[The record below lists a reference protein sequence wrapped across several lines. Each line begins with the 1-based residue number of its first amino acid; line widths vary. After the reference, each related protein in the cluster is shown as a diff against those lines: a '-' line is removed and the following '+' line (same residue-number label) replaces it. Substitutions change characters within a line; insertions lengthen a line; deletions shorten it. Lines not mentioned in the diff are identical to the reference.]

1 MTPGKK
7 SRDRWSRCSWQ
18 ISCMPR
24 KVGDSICDT
33 HTFVT
38 NRNRRLL
45 CACSIWSIAFD
56 RKKGDVSVWRRV
68 EVVNANNFHW
78 SPLHMNEEPDLACD
92 HFGVLVILA
101 ISSFWWGE
109 MRWGEMGSN
118 ISGLR
123 ADLRSD
129 RGFPC
134 LGIERGSCDLQYESL
149 SWIEGP
155 SINIIC
161 TIYNRENHIQ
171 KSENSEDLAALRCGH
186 WCATVVKCFGLFLRN
201 AHYHNDI
208 ESGTS
213 GNRSRRGKHYKRY
226 FFSQLHGWSCWKDIY
241 GRVLLKGSILGKTY
255 LWCSTNCGFK

>member
-1 MTPGKK
+1 
-7 SRDRWSRCSWQ
+7 
-18 ISCMPR
+18 MP
-24 KVGDSICDT
+24 SFC
-33 HTFVT
+33 
-38 NRNRRLL
+38 
-45 CACSIWSIAFD
+45 W
-56 RKKGDVSVWRRV
+56 
-68 EVVNANNFHW
+68 E
-78 SPLHMNEEPDLACD
+78 
-92 HFGVLVILA
+92 
-101 ISSFWWGE
+101 SFW
-109 MRWGEMGSN
+109 WGEMGSN

-134 LGIERGSCDLQYESL
+134 LGIERKGLLWLAIRKPPMNRGAFHKYNLQNYD
-149 SWIEGP
+149 
-155 SINIIC
+155 C
-161 TIYNRENHIQ
+161 ENHIQ

-226 FFSQLHGWSCWKDIY
+226 FFSQLRGRSCWKDIY

-255 LWCSTNCGFK
+255 LWCCTNCGFK